1 MQRPRRSSSS
11 IFTSATARRPGRSA
25 SSKASSDSPWGRR
38 SCGIG
43 TPPYETGCRTRRCST
58 SGSAAAQLPTS
69 ARRSRLPAD
78 GRRCSSTDAG
88 LGRNCM
94 QRSSRRRVVINTDA
108 KNEADDQFAIVH
120 ALLSPSLEVR
130 GLIAA
135 HFGTSRSNR
144 SMEESREEIDL
155 LLDLLGVEHHVT
167 VANGA
172 PAAISNEQTP
182 MDSAGAQLIIAESKL
197 ATAQE
202 PLFVAFLGPLTD
214 MASAILLDP
223 GIVQRDLVVIWIGG
237 VGYGGV
243 ETYPGVEF
251 NLGNDIA
258 AANVVFDSGITVWQ
272 VPSNVY
278 SQVSVS
284 YTELEEKIGGTSK
297 LADYLINQMIEWNRI
312 YWPEPIESR
321 SLGDSPAISLLLYP
335 RGGNFR
341 IVRAPRFGQEGHYL
355 PGSRHPIRVVE
366 SVDVRFLLEDMFAKI
381 RKFGR
386 EAV

>member
-1 MQRPRRSSSS
+1 MEPR
-11 IFTSATARRPGRSA
+11 
-25 SSKASSDSPWGRR
+25 
-38 SCGIG
+38 
-43 TPPYETGCRTRRCST
+43 
-58 SGSAAAQLPTS
+58 
-69 ARRSRLPAD
+69 
-78 GRRCSSTDAG
+78 
-88 LGRNCM
+88 
-94 QRSSRRRVVINTDA
+94 SRRRVIIDTDA

-130 GLIAA
+130 GLVAA

-155 LLDLLGVEHHVT
+155 LLDLMGLRQVM

-172 PAAISNEQTP
+172 STAIPDERTP
-182 MDSAGAQLIIAESKL
+182 LDSAGAQLIIAESKL
-197 ATAQE
+197 ATAAE

-223 GIVQRDLVVIWIGG
+223 DIVERDIVVIWIGG
-237 VGYGGV
+237 VGYSGV

-251 NLGNDIA
+251 NLRNDIA
-258 AANVVFDSGITVWQ
+258 AANVVFDSGIAVWQ

-297 LADYLINQMIEWNRI
+297 LADYLISQMVEWNST

-321 SLGDSPAISLLLYP
+321 SLGDSPAISLMLYP

-341 IVRAPRFGQEGHYL
+341 VVPAPRFGQEGHYL
-355 PGSRHPIRVVE
+355 PGSGHPVRVVE
-366 SVDVRFLLEDMFAKI
+366 AVDVRFLLEDMFAKI

-386 EAV
+386 EGA

>member
-1 MQRPRRSSSS
+1 MDNTQYFHPRKVMS
-11 IFTSATARRPGRSA
+11 I
-25 SSKASSDSPWGRR
+25 
-38 SCGIG
+38 
-43 TPPYETGCRTRRCST
+43 
-58 SGSAAAQLPTS
+58 
-69 ARRSRLPAD
+69 
-78 GRRCSSTDAG
+78 
-88 LGRNCM
+88 
-94 QRSSRRRVVINTDA
+94 SRRRRVIIDTDA

-120 ALLSPSLEVR
+120 ALLSPSLAVR

-135 HFGTSRSNR
+135 HFGTPRSDR

-155 LLDLLGVEHHVT
+155 LLQLMGREQQVT

-172 PAAISNEQTP
+172 PSGIPDAQTP
-182 MDSAGAQLIIAESKL
+182 LDSGGAQLIIAESKL
-197 ATAQE
+197 ASPDE

-223 GIVQRDLVVIWIGG
+223 SIVDREVVVIWIGG

-243 ETYPGVEF
+243 ESYPGVEF
-251 NLGNDIA
+251 NLRNDIA
-258 AANVVFDSGITVWQ
+258 AANVVYDSGITVWQ

-278 SQVSVS
+278 SQMSVS

-297 LADYLINQMIEWNRI
+297 LADYLINQTVEWNRT

-321 SLGDSPAISLLLYP
+321 SLGDSPAISLMLYP

-341 IVRAPRFGQEGHYL
+341 MTPAPRFGQEGHYL
-355 PGSRHPIRVVE
+355 RGSGHPIRVVE

-386 EAV
+386 EESNHE

>member
-1 MQRPRRSSSS
+1 MG
-11 IFTSATARRPGRSA
+11 PG
-25 SSKASSDSPWGRR
+25 
-38 SCGIG
+38 
-43 TPPYETGCRTRRCST
+43 T
-58 SGSAAAQLPTS
+58 
-69 ARRSRLPAD
+69 
-78 GRRCSSTDAG
+78 
-88 LGRNCM
+88 
-94 QRSSRRRVVINTDA
+94 RRRVIINTDA

-120 ALLSPSLEVR
+120 ALLSPSLDVR

-135 HFGTSRSNR
+135 HFGSSRSER

-155 LLDLLGVEHHVT
+155 LLELTGLEQQVT

-172 PAAISNEQTP
+172 PTGIPDEQTP
-182 MDSAGAQLIIAESKL
+182 RDSEGAQLIITESKL
-197 ATAQE
+197 ASAKE

-223 GIVQRDLVVIWIGG
+223 AILDRDVVVIWIGG

-243 ETYPGVEF
+243 ESYPGVEF
-251 NLGNDIA
+251 NLRNDIA
-258 AANVVFDSGITVWQ
+258 AANVVFDSGIAVWQ

-297 LADYLINQMIEWNRI
+297 LADYLINQMIEWNRT

-321 SLGDSPAISLLLYP
+321 SLGDSPAISLMLYP

-341 IVRAPRFGQEGHYL
+341 IVPAPRFGREGHYL
-355 PGSRHPIRVVE
+355 PGSGHPIRVCRV
-366 SVDVRFLLEDMFAKI
+366 S
-381 RKFGR
+381 
-386 EAV
+386 

>member
-1 MQRPRRSSSS
+1 MKPS
-11 IFTSATARRPGRSA
+11 
-25 SSKASSDSPWGRR
+25 
-38 SCGIG
+38 
-43 TPPYETGCRTRRCST
+43 
-58 SGSAAAQLPTS
+58 
-69 ARRSRLPAD
+69 
-78 GRRCSSTDAG
+78 
-88 LGRNCM
+88 N
-94 QRSSRRRVVINTDA
+94 RRRVIIDTDA

-120 ALLSPSLEVR
+120 ALLSTSLTVR

-135 HFGTSRSNR
+135 HFGTSRSDR

-155 LLDLLGVEHHVT
+155 LLEHMGLEQQVT

-172 PAAISNEQTP
+172 PSGIPDEQTP
-182 MDSAGAQLIIAESKL
+182 RDSAGAQLIIAESKL
-197 ATAQE
+197 ASPDD

-214 MASAILLDP
+214 MASAVLLDP
-223 GIVQRDLVVIWIGG
+223 SLVDRDVVVIWIGG

-251 NLGNDIA
+251 NLRNDIA
-258 AANVVFDSGITVWQ
+258 AANVVYDSGITVWQ

-297 LADYLINQMIEWNRI
+297 LADYLINQTVEWNRT

-341 IVRAPRFGQEGHYL
+341 IVPAPRFGQEGHYL
-355 PGSRHPIRVVE
+355 PGSGHPIRVVE

-386 EAV
+386 EVA

>member
-1 MQRPRRSSSS
+1 MGP
-11 IFTSATARRPGRSA
+11 
-25 SSKASSDSPWGRR
+25 
-38 SCGIG
+38 
-43 TPPYETGCRTRRCST
+43 ET
-58 SGSAAAQLPTS
+58 
-69 ARRSRLPAD
+69 
-78 GRRCSSTDAG
+78 
-88 LGRNCM
+88 
-94 QRSSRRRVVINTDA
+94 RRRVIIDTDA

-120 ALLSPSLEVR
+120 ALLSPSLDLR

-135 HFGTSRSNR
+135 HFGSSRSER

-155 LLDLLGVEHHVT
+155 LLELTGLQQRLA

-172 PAAISNEQTP
+172 PTGIPDEQTP
-182 MDSAGAQLIIAESKL
+182 RDSAGAQLIIAESKL
-197 ATAQE
+197 ASAPE
-202 PLFVAFLGPLTD
+202 PLFVGFLGPLTD
-214 MASAILLDP
+214 MATAILLDP
-223 GIVQRDLVVIWIGG
+223 AILDREVVVIWIGG

-243 ETYPGVEF
+243 ESYPGVEF
-251 NLGNDIA
+251 NLRNDIA

-297 LADYLINQMIEWNRI
+297 LADYLINQMIEWNRT

-321 SLGDSPAISLLLYP
+321 SLGDSPAISLMLYP

-341 IVRAPRFGQEGHYL
+341 IVPAPRFGREGHYL
-355 PGSRHPIRVVE
+355 PGSGHPIRVVE

-386 EAV
+386 ERR